1 MKHHDD
7 AVFES
12 RELSIDELD
21 GIAAAG
27 IWGWIKHEVSAAAK
41 WVGSEFAAAEN
52 AFASAFGGNHI
63 NITIH
68 HRQN

>member
-1 MKHHDD
+1 MKRSDD
-7 AVFES
+7 TGFEN

-27 IWGWIKHEVSAAAK
+27 LWGWIKHEAVAAAK

-52 AFASAFGGNHI
+52 AVASALGSSHI

-68 HRQN
+68 RQN

>member
-1 MKHHDD
+1 MKNLDD
-7 AVFES
+7 AGFET
-12 RELSIDELD
+12 RELSIGELD
-21 GIAAAG
+21 GVAAAG

-52 AFASAFGGNHI
+52 AFASAFGGSHI

-68 HRQN
+68 RQN

>member
-1 MKHHDD
+1 MKRSDD
-7 AVFES
+7 TVFES
-12 RELSIDELD
+12 RELSIDELE

-27 IWGWIKHEVSAAAK
+27 IWGWIKHEASAAAK

-52 AFASAFGGNHI
+52 AFASAFGGSHI

-68 HRQN
+68 RQN